1 MITAEKQY
9 SVSRPHAPNIEG
21 NNSRLVAHKRYR
33 GIRHLLGLR
42 LQLGIAHH
50 LADLLKIDA
59 ALAMQAKPGF
69 RFQNL
74 AYRVVQAL
82 AADLTAVDC
91 LEQRVDKPHPGSE
104 NRAGRQRQP
113 GMRVELRRQ
122 PSILRLI
129 RPWSTNP

>member
-1 MITAEKQY
+1 MITAEKQH

-21 NNSRLVAHKRYR
+21 NHPRLVAHQRYR

-50 LADLLKIDA
+50 LADSLKIDA
-59 ALAMQAKPGF
+59 ALTMQAKPGF

-91 LEQRVDKPHPGSE
+91 LEQRLV
-104 NRAGRQRQP
+104 NRI
-113 GMRVELRRQ
+113 RVRRIEQ
-122 PSILRLI
+122 DVNASLECAQSRVASPVSFG
-129 RPWSTNP
+129 